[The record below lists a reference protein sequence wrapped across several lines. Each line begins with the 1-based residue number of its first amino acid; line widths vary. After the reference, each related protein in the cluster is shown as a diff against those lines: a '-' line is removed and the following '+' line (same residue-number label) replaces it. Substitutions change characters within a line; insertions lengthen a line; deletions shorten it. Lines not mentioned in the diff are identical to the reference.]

1 MFKLFKSDPIKSLE
15 TKRNRMLEEAMH
27 LQRSGDLRAYAAKI
41 VEIESVEQDL
51 EKLRQQVASSPKR
64 W

>member
-64 W
+64 